1 MPVAM
6 LYRSPA
12 MSISSMSLSH
22 LEKFVGVRRMQLP
35 YLLVYLVGVSWMVE
49 FSDEEE
55 DMVELV

>member
-1 MPVAM
+1 
-6 LYRSPA
+6 
-12 MSISSMSLSH
+12 MSIGSIPLSH

-49 FSDEEE
+49 FSDEE

>member
-12 MSISSMSLSH
+12 MSIGSIPLSH

>member
-1 MPVAM
+1 MPVVM

-12 MSISSMSLSH
+12 MSISSIPLSY
-22 LEKFVGVRRMQLP
+22 LEKFVGVRWMQLP
-35 YLLVYLVGVSWMVE
+35 YLLVYLVEVSWMVE